1 MNYLTKH
8 SKLFQFAFLLVVFF
22 LLCFS
27 INPSENNII
36 WRLPPLIKGLPLW
49 IDNTV
54 EYLMFEWLPI
64 QVYDPEIEEFEQ
76 KPLLKEITRSLSYSI
91 NFLILFLRDIL
102 LGGVDTI
109 ASITSWDWVDKN
121 KWAHWPA
128 LPWTVVAGGAILLG
142 YKLNGKGLALLAAF

>member
-1 MNYLTKH
+1 MCCLAVKLKRKITVEFTTMNNLTKH
-8 SKLFQFAFLLVVFF
+8 PKLLQFSFLLIVFF
-22 LLCFS
+22 SFCFT

-36 WRLPPLIKGLPLW
+36 WRLPPLIKGFPLW
-49 IDNTV
+49 IDSIM

-109 ASITSWDWVDKN
+109 ASITTVSYT
-121 KWAHWPA
+121 HLT
-128 LPWTVVAGGAILLG
+128 LPTKRIV
-142 YKLNGKGLALLAAF
+142 